1 MLEILKLV
9 VSILFGG
16 AAGAFLNEWFRRRKG
31 KVQRISL
38 IERVNRSANPEL
50 EGITLAR
57 MVGEEPLRH
66 LEELANLREYQ
77 LTLRNTSSIN
87 LQNIEIQFE
96 FPSTDVEAWVSRPSM
111 SKTALVPI
119 EADPTAQGET
129 TFRWRI
135 PHLPAGDSIEF
146 TFRAVNPPSGNY
158 EVALYNSDAVIIE
171 KVIGEPPPKTT
182 SASMGGWIAIAGALV
197 VSIVFGWLIASG
209 RLVNSSGEKFSAI
222 KEGGCDLRVVSLYDQ
237 FGTHFN
243 SPWRIKDRIFNAGTQ
258 GCIIQL
264 GRLVRKRHSQSGRV
278 TCLTGSG

>member
-16 AAGAFLNEWFRRRKG
+16 AAGALLNEWFRRRKG

-57 MVGEEPLRH
+57 MVGDEPCRH

-96 FPSTDVEAWVSRPSM
+96 FPSIDVEPWVSRPSM

-119 EADPTAQGET
+119 QIDTTAQGGT

-146 TFRAVNPPSGNY
+146 TFRAVNPPSGTY
-158 EVALYNSDAVIIE
+158 EVALYNTDAVIIE
-171 KVIGEPPPKTT
+171 KVIGEPPPKRT
-182 SASMGGWIAIAGALV
+182 SMSAGAWIAITGAMAVLILFV
-197 VSIVFGWLIASG
+197 WGIVSG
-209 RLVNSSGEKFSAI
+209 RLVNSSGEKFTAVR
-222 KEGGCDLRVVSLYDQ
+222 EGGCDLRVVSLYDQ
-237 FGTHFN
+237 YGTRFN
-243 SPWRIKDRIFNAGTQ
+243 SP
-258 GCIIQL
+258 
-264 GRLVRKRHSQSGRV
+264 
-278 TCLTGSG
+278 LT